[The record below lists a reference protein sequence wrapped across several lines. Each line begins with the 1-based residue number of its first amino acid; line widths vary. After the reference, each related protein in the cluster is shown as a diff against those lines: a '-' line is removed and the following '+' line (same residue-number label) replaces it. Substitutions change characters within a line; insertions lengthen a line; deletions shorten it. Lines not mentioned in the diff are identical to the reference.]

1 MNRFRTNVH
10 FTVPVNSNHVIAD
23 FWVKNLAIGP
33 REEHVGFLQGHVAV
47 DAIGGDFFAEL
58 GIFAA
63 LLRFVASQTARRERG
78 GLALHDMHVV
88 TGGARQSRGGLKA
101 LALAQHLDLIA
112 MNVDGILGADVGN
125 INVVAKIVSR

>member
-63 LLRFVASQTARRERG
+63 LLRFVASQTARRERS
-78 GLALHDMHVV
+78 GLALRDMNIV
-88 TGGARQSRGGLKA
+88 TACAGQGCCGLKA
-101 LALAQHLDLIA
+101 LALTQHLDLIT
-112 MNVDGILGADVGN
+112 MNVDGVLGADVGN
-125 INVVAKIVSR
+125 VDVIAKIVSR